1 MRSDT
6 LGLNKA
12 APHATKRTWKE
23 MQAQE
28 LGDKF
33 GRGVQVFRAV
43 LMKRQDMTQTL
54 LVNRYPHFGG
64 VPCLRNQDLSINW
77 YLILKKDNESF
88 TENKNV
94 GPKRN

>member
-1 MRSDT
+1 
-6 LGLNKA
+6 
-12 APHATKRTWKE
+12 

-33 GRGVQVFRAV
+33 GGAVPVFKAV
-43 LMKRQDMTQTL
+43 LIKRRYMTQTL
-54 LVNRYPHFGG
+54 LVNSYPHFGR
-64 VPCLRNQDLSINW
+64 VPCLHNQGLNIIW
-77 YLILKKDNESF
+77 FLILKKDNDSL